1 MKKLLAVFLALIMV
15 TSLTACNS
23 NNSESKPTI
32 ASTVEQATTASPAVQ
47 ATVATETQEVT
58 KEASKEDE
66 LAADMAALE
75 AIGDVEVKN
84 GFLTV
89 SITLPKDFVTDEVS
103 QKKLD
108 AEAGDNY
115 LSAKLNEDGSVT
127 YKLTKAQH
135 GAMLYGITKSM
146 AESFQEMIND
156 DEKYGIAEIKHNDT
170 YSVFDVTM
178 DTDTLGLGDSFT
190 VLAFYMYGGLY
201 GIFSGN
207 KLDNVIVNF
216 YDPAGKLIQSG
227 NSAELGN

>member
-1 MKKLLAVFLALIMV
+1 MKKLLAIILAMMML
-15 TSLTACNS
+15 TSLGACSS
-23 NNSESKPTI
+23 NNSASKPTVK
-32 ASTVEQATTASPAVQ
+32 STVEQATIASTLEPAKV
-47 ATVATETQEVT
+47 TTETQEAT
-58 KEASKEDE
+58 KDTSKEDE
-66 LAADMAALE
+66 LNADMAALE

-89 SITLPKDFVTDEVS
+89 SITLPKGFVTDEVS

-135 GAMLYGITKSM
+135 GAMLKGITKSM
-146 AESFQEMIND
+146 AESLQEMIND

-178 DTDTLGLGDSFT
+178 DTDTLGLADSFT
-190 VLAFYMYGGLY
+190 LLAFYMYGGMY

-207 KLDNVIVNF
+207 KVDNVIVNF
-216 YDPAGKLIQSG
+216 YDPTGKLIKSG
-227 NSAELGN
+227 NSADMAN

>member
-1 MKKLLAVFLALIMV
+1 MKKRLAVFLALIMV

-23 NNSESKPTI
+23 NNSESKPTV
-32 ASTVEQATTASPAVQ
+32 ASTVEQATVASPAVQ

-66 LAADMAALE
+66 LAADMAELE
-75 AIGDVEVKN
+75 AIGDVEVEN

-89 SITLPKDFVTDEVS
+89 SITLPKDLVTDEVN

-108 AEAGDNY
+108 AEAGNSY
-115 LSAKLNEDGSVT
+115 LSAKLNEDGTVT

-135 GAMLYGITKSM
+135 RAMLDSITAGM
-146 AESFQEMIND
+146 EESFKEMIND
-156 DEKYGIAEIKHNDT
+156 ENSSISEIKHNDT
-170 YSVFDVTM
+170 YSVFDITL
-178 DTDTLGLGDSFT
+178 DTDTIGLGDSFT

-207 KLDNVIVNF
+207 KVDNVVVNF
-216 YDPAGKLIQSG
+216 YNPAGKIIESA
-227 NSAELGN
+227 NSAEAGN